1 MMTWPQWENPECWN
15 ELIMKKAFEA
25 VDSER
30 TAKSIGFNWIY
41 TGEITSKQAVMSV
54 NFTHTAWLK
63 KACRKKELLFLI
75 GSLVMCVSSVSR
87 PLGLFLVEASTTVT
101 VSFVLRY
108 QLIQT

>member
-15 ELIMKKAFEA
+15 ELIIKKAFEA

-54 NFTHTAWLK
+54 NFTHSMVKEGMQKERAPIFNWLISHVCK
-63 KACRKKELLFLI
+63 
-75 GSLVMCVSSVSR
+75 
-87 PLGLFLVEASTTVT
+87 
-101 VSFVLRY
+101 
-108 QLIQT
+108 

>member
-41 TGEITSKQAVMSV
+41 MGEITSKQAVMSV
-54 NFTHTAWLK
+54 NFK
-63 KACRKKELLFLI
+63 
-75 GSLVMCVSSVSR
+75 V
-87 PLGLFLVEASTTVT
+87 
-101 VSFVLRY
+101 VLS
-108 QLIQT
+108 LIQSFILFKLLLVSTVFY